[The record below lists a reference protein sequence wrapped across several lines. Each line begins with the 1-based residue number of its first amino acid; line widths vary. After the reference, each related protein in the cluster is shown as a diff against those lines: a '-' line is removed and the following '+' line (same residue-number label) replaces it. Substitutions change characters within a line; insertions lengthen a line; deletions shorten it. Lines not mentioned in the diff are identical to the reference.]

1 LKKKIRT
8 KQKHYSFIFPKNKT
22 KQNKMPGAS
31 ILPTA
36 LHNGKLYFLL
46 GRENPMEDTARGFSD
61 FGGGVDAGES
71 VYEAAMREGSEEL
84 TGFLGNPTQL
94 REKIEKHG
102 GVYKIVN
109 TDPKDTTRVYTI
121 HIFHFPYDPLLPEYY
136 NNNHQFLWNR
146 MNKKDLN
153 NSKLFEKIE
162 IDWFCETDLQRR
174 MKEYRPFYATMM
186 KRILVEL
193 PQIRQFIQTCLQKY
207 SPPKRTVTASRK
219 QQHVRK
225 SSQKQK
231 RGGGAAT
238 NNNKNNNNKSLTR
251 RKRSTMRRKRI
262 IVPMN
267 SLPLH
272 KMRLHMRGG

>member
-1 LKKKIRT
+1 
-8 KQKHYSFIFPKNKT
+8 
-22 KQNKMPGAS
+22 
-31 ILPTA
+31 
-36 LHNGKLYFLL
+36 
-46 GRENPMEDTARGFSD
+46 
-61 FGGGVDAGES
+61 VDAGES

-219 QQHVRK
+219 QQQHVRK

-231 RGGGAAT
+231 RGGGGGAAT
-238 NNNKNNNNKSLTR
+238 NNNKNKNNNKSSIR
-251 RKRSTMRRKRI
+251 RKRRNNTMRRKRI
-262 IVPMN
+262 ISPPPMTMN